1 MFVPSH
7 ESHVAQW
14 KSIRTRNRKVL
25 GSTPDRSTRIF
36 FPSMP
41 LSLTE

>member
-1 MFVPSH
+1 MFSLGATVIIYGHANKGS
-7 ESHVAQW
+7 
-14 KSIRTRNRKVL
+14 NRKVL

-41 LSLTE
+41 VSFAN